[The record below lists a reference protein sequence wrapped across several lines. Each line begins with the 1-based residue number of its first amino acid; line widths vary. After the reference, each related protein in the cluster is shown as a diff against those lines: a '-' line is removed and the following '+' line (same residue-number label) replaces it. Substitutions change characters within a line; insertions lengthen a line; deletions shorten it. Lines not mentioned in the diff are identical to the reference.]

1 MRHGADSSENA
12 GRASN
17 SAQRQPVVN
26 APHTRCPISPLGGT
40 SNPIQNSMII
50 LSCLGQASHSQAGP
64 TGAMRPHHALSRVGR
79 IRPAH
84 GIWQPVCCRWIA
96 PRARREC
103 PSLRCIGQLLFPTHH
118 ALGVMPCLCPASHPR
133 AVCAPTRHTH
143 HPSPPCTL
151 SLPCR
156 PPSTG
161 PSHDFM
167 ETDDGCH
174 TPGAEEAAAG
184 SEEVCMCPSALLP
197 PTCGPHPP

>member
-1 MRHGADSSENA
+1 MGLLPSLCPTFFPTGKPRRIMQPLFQPFQPTHGMDEDSD
-12 GRASN
+12 GD
-17 SAQRQPVVN
+17 V
-26 APHTRCPISPLGGT
+26 
-40 SNPIQNSMII
+40 
-50 LSCLGQASHSQAGP
+50 GQASHSQAGP

-96 PRARREC
+96 PRARRES

-174 TPGAEEAAAG
+174 TPGAEAAAAG

-197 PTCGPHPP
+197 PHLWPSSPRETDSG